1 MTSVSDSQATPAV
14 SGGTS
19 LRELVRALSA
29 FAPDLAGDGS
39 VCVSSVQ
46 QDSRRVRAG
55 DLFVARSGKHAD
67 GARFVIDAVGRGAR
81 AVLAARGADLGAVA
95 LPVVRVNE
103 LARALAFAAE
113 HVYGAPSQRLALVGI
128 TGTNGKTT
136 TSFLVEQ
143 ALARLG
149 RKPARLGTL
158 GFAFGGE
165 SEESALTTPEADAI
179 SERLSHVVANG
190 GTHCVMEVS
199 SVALELERVAAL
211 SFEVAAF
218 SNLTQDHLDFHG
230 TMSAYGAAKA
240 KLFRALSPR
249 HAVLNVDDAFGRE
262 LAASLSGSVLRVSQ
276 RASAELS
283 VLRSEF
289 SREGTVAEVSWRG
302 SRSELKSRLVGAHNL
317 DNLLLALGVLLAL
330 GEDLTRAAAA
340 LAECAGV
347 PGRLE
352 RCDEPGDEQLVA
364 VDYAHTPDALERAL
378 AALRPLT
385 SGRLICV
392 FGCGGDRDPLKRP
405 LMGAAAAEGAD
416 YVIVSNDNPRTE
428 EPSQIARAIVPAI
441 AERGTPYEVELD
453 RTLAIQRAIDLAR
466 SGDSVLIAGKG
477 HENYQIFGTEKRPFD
492 DRDEAR
498 RALRMKREG
507 RL

>member
-1 MTSVSDSQATPAV
+1 MTSASPSRATPAI

-19 LRELVRALSA
+19 LRELVGEL
-29 FAPDLAGDGS
+29 APFDPELVGEET
-39 VCVSSVQ
+39 VTVSSVQ
-46 QDSRRVRAG
+46 QDSRRVEPGA
-55 DLFVARSGKHAD
+55 LFVARSGRYAD
-67 GARFVIDAVGRGAR
+67 GARFVLDAKRRGAR
-81 AVLAARGADLGAVA
+81 AVLAALDAELGALE

-103 LARALAFAAE
+103 LPRALAFAAE
-113 HVYGAPSQRLALVGI
+113 YVYGAPSQRLGLVGI

-143 ALARLG
+143 ALARLA

-158 GFAFGGE
+158 GFAFGVE
-165 SEESALTTPEADAI
+165 REDSALTTPEADAI
-179 SERLSHVVANG
+179 SERLAHVVANA

-230 TMSAYGAAKA
+230 TMRAYGAAKA

-249 HAVLNVDDAFGRE
+249 HSVLNVDDAFGRD

-276 RASAELS
+276 RASAELR
-283 VLRSEF
+283 VVRSDLA
-289 SREGTVAEVSWRG
+289 RDGIWAEVAHGG

-317 DNLLLALGVLLAL
+317 DNLLLALGILLAL
-330 GEDLTRAAAA
+330 GEDLSAAAAA
-340 LAECAGV
+340 LGECRGV

-352 RCDEPGDEQLVA
+352 RCDEPGDELLVA

-428 EPSQIARAIVPAI
+428 EPSQIARAILPPIVQ
-441 AERGTPYEVELD
+441 RGTPYEVELD
-453 RTLAIQRAIDLAR
+453 RSVAIERAIGLAGV
-466 SGDSVLIAGKG
+466 GDSVLIAGKG
-477 HENYQIFGTEKRPFD
+477 HENYQIFGSEKRPFD
-492 DRDEAR
+492 DREEAR
-498 RALRMKREG
+498 RALRAKRAG
-507 RL
+507 RS